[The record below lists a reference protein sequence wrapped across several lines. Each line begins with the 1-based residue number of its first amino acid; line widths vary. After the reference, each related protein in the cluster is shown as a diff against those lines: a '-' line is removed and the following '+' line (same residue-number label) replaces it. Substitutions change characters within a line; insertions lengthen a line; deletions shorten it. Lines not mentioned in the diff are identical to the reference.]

1 MQLTDE
7 TVAAAGLSCRSCAG
21 GTGTFERN
29 RIVCR
34 WRDCAVAV
42 SRLDGRTVDD
52 EDEQQQTEAALQV
65 GALVLESS
73 HQHAG
78 PCRLC

>member
-7 TVAAAGLSCRSCAG
+7 TVAAAGLSCRSCPR
-21 GTGTFERN
+21 GTGTFERD
-29 RIVCR
+29 RIVR
-34 WRDCAVAV
+34 RRRNSAVAV
-42 SRLDGRTVDD
+42 SRLDGSAVDN

-65 GALVLESS
+65 GALVLKSS

-78 PCRLC
+78 HCRLC